1 MDVPSPRSG
10 SATPNSGSGPR
21 YERPLPPIPVPES
34 GPVSW
39 GNERTANVA
48 GANNPPHDLRHIGM
62 GGIYDDD
69 SAAESPGINLH
80 GVDESLLDIYPS
92 RSSSSLSVYASEQ
105 QTRSPYLEGVTN
117 RSPRPSFVIDDHS
130 TSLEEPPEL
139 SRSSQRERTG
149 AVSDLGPVSPREFL
163 GGAPSTSRGGSPM
176 VAGPSVPTSRFA
188 VDAST
193 STVDSS
199 VRPREPQGRPQGG
212 VWRQPETRSN
222 ASLSV
227 RTPTRRNGR
236 SGPDDDDS
244 SSVSSGNSP
253 LLSHTSPSQIRR
265 RQQPPPPAEFVVP
278 RWQPD
283 AEVTFCPI
291 CRTQFSKIHDVYNH
305 SHVLTIWN
313 RLLCS

>member
-1 MDVPSPRSG
+1 MDIPSPRSG
-10 SATPNSGSGPR
+10 SATPNYGSGHLF
-21 YERPLPPIPVPES
+21 ERPLPPIPGPES
-34 GPVSW
+34 GLVSW
-39 GNERTANVA
+39 DNERTANVA
-48 GANNPPHDLRHIGM
+48 GANNPPHHLRHISM

-69 SAAESPGINLH
+69 SAAESPEINLH
-80 GVDESLLDIYPS
+80 SVDESLLDIYPS
-92 RSSSSLSVYASEQ
+92 RSSSSLSVYESEQ

-130 TSLEEPPEL
+130 TSVEEPQEL
-139 SRSSQRERTG
+139 SRSSQRDRIG
-149 AVSDLGPVSPREFL
+149 AVGNLGPVSLREFL
-163 GGAPSTSRGGSPM
+163 GEAPSISRDRPPM

-193 STVDSS
+193 STLDSS
-199 VRPREPQGRPQGG
+199 VRPREPQERPRGG

-227 RTPTRRNGR
+227 RTSTRRNGR

-253 LLSHTSPSQIRR
+253 LLSHTSPNQIRR

-291 CRTQFSKIHDVYNH
+291 CRTQFSK
-305 SHVLTIWN
+305 L
-313 RLLCS
+313 

>member
-1 MDVPSPRSG
+1 MDLPSPRSG
-10 SATPNSGSGPR
+10 SATPNSGSGHR
-21 YERPLPPIPVPES
+21 FERPLPPIPDSAS
-34 GPVSW
+34 GPISW
-39 GNERTANVA
+39 DNDRTV
-48 GANNPPHDLRHIGM
+48 GVTGSSNPPHNLEHIDLS
-62 GGIYDDD
+62 GIYDEDV
-69 SAAESPGINLH
+69 AAGEPGINFR

-130 TSLEEPPEL
+130 TS
-139 SRSSQRERTG
+139 QRESSREGSG
-149 AVSDLGPVSPREFL
+149 AVSDLGPVSLREFL
-163 GGAPSTSRGGSPM
+163 EDAPSSSRGGSSM
-176 VAGPSVPTSRFA
+176 VAGGLASRSA

-193 STVDSS
+193 STGDSS
-199 VRPREPQGRPQGG
+199 VRSREAQGRPQGG

-222 ASLSV
+222 TSLSV
-227 RTPTRRNGR
+227 RTPTSRNGR
-236 SGPDDDDS
+236 SGPDDDS
-244 SSVSSGNSP
+244 SSGSSGNSP

-291 CRTQFSKIHDVYNH
+291 CRTQFSKLLYNNFR